1 MSKMGQQVLRQL
13 KIVAEMKKGNY
24 PNTQSMSRLFNE
36 YEGDDGE
43 PMGCSP
49 RTVLR
54 DIQHLQFEYG
64 APIEYDPTNKGYYL
78 SNPSWEFKCPV
89 FQEDFVSMTML
100 GTRLAED
107 IVPEPLRT
115 EIGDSMAQTLAS
127 NSSEFFDAA
136 MIDSIL
142 CASGVKA
149 SIDATV
155 FKELFDAWRRK
166 RMVTLRYRD
175 PKGKETESN
184 FEPHLIVFHKGLWY
198 AKGYTYKTKDMRI
211 YACQRILSITR
222 NPQGFET
229 DKKLLED
236 TRRNGLFNYPKVV
249 GIKLHCDASIA
260 FYIYEQQNV
269 FKSKIEQQDDG
280 SLILSLNPTIEHD
293 VIRWILAEAGRI
305 QVLAPKELRQKI
317 AEAGREITRRNS

>member
-1 MSKMGQQVLRQL
+1 MGNKGQQLLRQL
-13 KIVAEMKKGNY
+13 KMVAEMKKGNY
-24 PNTQSMSRLFNE
+24 PNAQTLLKMFLE
-36 YEGDDGE
+36 YEGDEGE
-43 PMGCSP
+43 PMGCST
-49 RTVLR
+49 RTILR
-54 DIQHLQFEYG
+54 DIQHLQLDFG
-64 APIEYDPTNKGYYL
+64 APIEYDPSNKGYYL

-89 FQEDFVSMTML
+89 FQEDFVSMAML

-107 IVPEPLRT
+107 IVPEPLKT
-115 EIGDSMAQTLAS
+115 DIDTAITQTLAT

-155 FKELFDAWRRK
+155 FKTLFDAWRRK
-166 RMVTLRYRD
+166 RVVTLRYCD
-175 PKGKETESN
+175 PKGKESGSD

-198 AKGYTYKTKDMRI
+198 AKGYTYKTKELRI
-211 YACQRILSITR
+211 YACQRITSAKLT
-222 NPQGFET
+222 PQGFDT
-229 DKKLLED
+229 DRKLIEE
-236 TRRNGLFNYPKVV
+236 TRRKGLFNYPKIS

-260 FYIYEQQNV
+260 FYIYEQQKV
-269 FKSKIEQQDDG
+269 FKSKIERQADD
-280 SLILSLNPTIEHD
+280 SLIVTLNPTVEHD

-305 QVLAPKELRQKI
+305 QVLEPLSLREKV

>member
-1 MSKMGQQVLRQL
+1 MGNKGQQVLRQL
-13 KIVAEMKKGNY
+13 KFVAEMKKGNY
-24 PNTQSMSRLFNE
+24 PNTQSMARLFGE
-36 YEGDDGE
+36 YEGENGE

-49 RTVLR
+49 RTILR
-54 DIQHLQFEYG
+54 DIQHLQLEFG
-64 APIEYDPTNKGYYL
+64 APIEYDSTNKGYFL
-78 SNPSWEFKCPV
+78 RNPSWEFKCPV
-89 FQEDFVSMTML
+89 FQEDFVSMAML

-107 IVPEPLRT
+107 IVPEPLKT
-115 EIGDSMAQTLAS
+115 DIDDAIAQTLAT

-149 SIDATV
+149 GIEPEV
-155 FKELFDAWRRK
+155 FKTLFDAWRRK

-175 PKGKETESN
+175 PKGKESVSN

-198 AKGYTYKTKDMRI
+198 AKGYTYNTKELRI
-211 YACQRILSITR
+211 YACQRILSVTR

-229 DKKLLED
+229 DRKLIDD
-236 TRRNGLFNYPKVV
+236 TRKKGLFNYPKVE
-249 GIKLHCDASIA
+249 GIRLRCDASIA
-260 FYIYEQQNV
+260 FYIYEQQKV
-269 FKSKIEQQDDG
+269 FKSKIERQDDG
-280 SLILSLNPTIEHD
+280 SLVVTLNPTVEHD

-305 QVLAPKELRQKI
+305 QVLEPQSLRKKI